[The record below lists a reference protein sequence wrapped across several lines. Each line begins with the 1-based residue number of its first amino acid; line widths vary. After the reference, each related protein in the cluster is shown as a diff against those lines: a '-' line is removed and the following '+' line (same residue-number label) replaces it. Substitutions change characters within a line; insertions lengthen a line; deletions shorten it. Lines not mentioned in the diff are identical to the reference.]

1 MEQHS
6 LLDDNTFEAQFA
18 ACKLSPAVFTH
29 EAHIRLAWIHVKKYG
44 VEQAIQNICNQ
55 LLAFVD
61 AVGAR
66 DKYNKTLTIAAIKA
80 VKHFIDKEPVDN
92 FSDFITRFPRLKYN
106 FKELLAFH
114 YKVDIYNSPQ
124 AKQEFLEPDLLPFT

>member
-18 ACKLSPAVFTH
+18 ACKLSPGMFTH

-66 DKYNKTLTIAAIKA
+66 DKYNKTLTIAAIKS
-80 VKHFIDKEPVDN
+80 VKHFRDKKEIDC
-92 FSDFITRFPRLKYN
+92 FADFITEYPRLKYN
-106 FKELLAFH
+106 FKEVIGFH
-114 YKVDIYNSPQ
+114 YKTDIFTSET
-124 AKQEFLEPDLLPFT
+124 AKREFLEPDLLPFT